1 MVAPQLQ
8 PEEREGEKVEW
19 KRMRET
25 KNLRKKELREN
36 PKEPKKFRPEETIRN
51 KMRQWGNSDR
61 KDIKSASLELVN
73 MTSFGEKV
81 FADGFNFM
89 TLS

>member
-1 MVAPQLQ
+1 M
-8 PEEREGEKVEW
+8 EENERNQKFKEKRTE
-19 KRMRET
+19 R
-25 KNLRKKELREN
+25 
-36 PKEPKKFRPEETIRN
+36 EPKKFRPEETIRN